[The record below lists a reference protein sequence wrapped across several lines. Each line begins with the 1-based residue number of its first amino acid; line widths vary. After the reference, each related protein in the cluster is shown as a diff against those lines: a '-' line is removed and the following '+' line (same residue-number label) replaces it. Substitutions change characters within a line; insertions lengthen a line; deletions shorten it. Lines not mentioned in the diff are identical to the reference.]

1 MQRQIHKSIK
11 SFIALSPPFLL
22 YLWRS
27 VKWQIQQSFYD
38 LLWHFW
44 QIHRICLP
52 LLLPIPLFFLVF
64 QTENTSSMW
73 WKNSNAFI
81 KTIRGQETQSKER
94 VLYTAPLSSPVP
106 LSIYPRS
113 ISNCVCMCVN
123 GWMST
128 CKASKDP
135 LHVSSAGK
143 CRGPHQRA
151 VLTLPALKLS
161 SDKKPGSSKG
171 GSSQGM
177 TAGDS
182 SPDEGWG
189 HPPGS
194 GGLVTDR
201 QARGQT
207 RSRGSVR
214 WPFKCPRHE
223 LFPWQALPLL
233 CRMNNT
239 HGVWSYGICCLIFQL
254 IWTLWQGIDDRLIL
268 CFHARLENYVCVAKT
283 QPLVS

>member
-1 MQRQIHKSIK
+1 MTYSDNFDR
-11 SFIALSPPFLL
+11 FIEFFVSHSSSPYF
-22 YLWRS
+22 
-27 VKWQIQQSFYD
+27 
-38 LLWHFW
+38 
-44 QIHRICLP
+44 
-52 LLLPIPLFFLVF
+52 FFLGRSRLKAL
-64 QTENTSSMW
+64 QACDEKIQMLSLKPSEG
-73 WKNSNAFI
+73 K
-81 KTIRGQETQSKER
+81 KQSKER

-113 ISNCVCMCVN
+113 MCYCVCMCVY

-128 CKASKDP
+128 CKARPLQKTP

-214 WPFKCPRHE
+214 
-223 LFPWQALPLL
+223 
-233 CRMNNT
+233 
-239 HGVWSYGICCLIFQL
+239 
-254 IWTLWQGIDDRLIL
+254 
-268 CFHARLENYVCVAKT
+268 
-283 QPLVS
+283 